1 MKRSFCG
8 IFYLQIETL
17 QLQSDNDP
25 STRQLVEML
34 QGQIIEVQEQIS
46 ALNNET
52 HSGKPASGARPKT
65 TSAAGNG
72 TGLVTSAL
80 QVEILYH

>member
-1 MKRSFCG
+1 M
-8 IFYLQIETL
+8 

-34 QGQIIEVQEQIS
+34 QGQILEVQEQIS
-46 ALNNET
+46 ALSNDT
-52 HSGKPASGARPKT
+52 PSGKPASGARPKT
-65 TSAAGNG
+65 ASAAGNG

-80 QVEILYH
+80 QVDILYN

>member
-1 MKRSFCG
+1 
-8 IFYLQIETL
+8 
-17 QLQSDNDP
+17 
-25 STRQLVEML
+25 ML

-52 HSGKPASGARPKT
+52 HAGKPASGSRPKT
-65 TSAAGNG
+65 ASAAGSG

-80 QVEILYH
+80 QVEILSH